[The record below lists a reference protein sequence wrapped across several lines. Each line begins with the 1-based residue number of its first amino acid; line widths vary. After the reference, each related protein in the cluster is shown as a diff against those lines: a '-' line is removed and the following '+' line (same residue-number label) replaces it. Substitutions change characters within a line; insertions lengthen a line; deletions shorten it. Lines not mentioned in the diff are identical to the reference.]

1 MPMTK
6 HNEDRWLLVKKI
18 KNIFKN
24 QSKRTNYLL
33 ILLLSGLLLIIVGKA
48 FSPPPKETPT
58 QFDINEVTEESEVTE
73 AMSKQN
79 NPEATVQDLEANYEK
94 ELKELLNKIKGVSET
109 EVMVNLDSTNVK
121 IYEKNLIIGQQTTD
135 EADKNG
141 GLRKVE
147 DSTEETQV
155 VLVRQGDKDVPLL
168 VQTKKPMVRGVFVV
182 AKGVDH
188 ATVKMWVIEA
198 VARVLDVPPHKV
210 SVMPKE

>member
-1 MPMTK
+1 MTK
-6 HNEDRWLLVKKI
+6 HNENKWLLVKKI
-18 KNIFKN
+18 KFFLKN
-24 QSKRTNYLL
+24 QSKKTNYLL
-33 ILLLSGLLLIIVGKA
+33 ILLLMGLLLIIVGKA
-48 FSPPPKETPT
+48 FSPPTSEPLTKLNIDEVAEE
-58 QFDINEVTEESEVTE
+58 NEATE

-79 NPEATVQDLEANYEK
+79 NQETSVQELEVNYEK

-121 IYEKNLIIGQQTTD
+121 IYEKNLIVGQQTTD

-147 DSTEETQV
+147 DSTEETQT

-168 VQTKKPMVRGVFVV
+168 VQIKKPSVRGVFVV
-182 AKGVDH
+182 ANGVDH